1 MSHRVLGA
9 ALLLT
14 AGAVGCGDRFVTGIY
29 GDRVRLTLTSS
40 EVRAGDS
47 VAVMVEVYDDAG
59 RLRTLPPNPAEAADP
74 AVARVRGRW
83 VVGQRAGSTWIRTR
97 IETGADS
104 AAITVR

>member
-1 MSHRVLGA
+1 V
-9 ALLLT
+9 LLLT
-14 AGAVGCGDRFVTGIY
+14 AGGVGCSDRFVTGSY

-47 VAVMVEVYDDAG
+47 VAVVVEAYDDVG

-97 IETGADS
+97 IAAGADS